1 MTTGI
6 LNQLQSFENFIE
18 AVENIEEKIF
28 KDGANLAACD
38 LRDAFG
44 NIHPMPMC
52 LEDYTKIW
60 FGTIKERYEL
70 FYKTKLAAD
79 EYFLDVYLNDVDAN
93 RAYFQDEVVWL
104 RFHKNGI
111 EVNPTTPI
119 EYYD

>member
-18 AVENIEEKIF
+18 AVENIEEQIC
-28 KDGANLAACD
+28 KDGADLAAFD
-38 LRDAFG
+38 LRDAYG

-60 FGTIKERYEL
+60 FGTIKERYES
-70 FYKTKLAAD
+70 FFKTKLAAD

-93 RAYFQDEVVWL
+93 SAYFQGEVVWF

-111 EVNPTTPI
+111 EVNPTTSI